1 MRNNDTYVRASGWHF
16 LRKDW
21 TSPNDPDEVYRVG
34 QTAVHRGGLQIGKS
48 GLHASSRAIEALRF
62 ATGTVV
68 TRVMCYIEEEEDGTQ
83 KAPVMEDY
91 QMVGNRRKIVWGY
104 DAEEELRTFARHC
117 ANSVVHLWVA
127 PDVVKAYLRGD
138 STNKEAAE
146 TATREMLRG
155 MDGKNYHPLSAVL
168 NAGHPKAHLAA
179 EQTAMNA
186 MRAMQENMLND
197 LRPVLP
203 AAEAREISTI
213 AYRATER
220 TLNDTLTQLLGE
232 GFEARK

>member
-1 MRNNDTYVRASGWHF
+1 MYNDKAYVRASGWHF

-21 TSPNDPDEVYRVG
+21 TSPNDPGEVYRIG
-34 QTAVHRGGLQIGKS
+34 QTAVHHGVLQIGKS
-48 GLHASSRAIEALRF
+48 GLHASSRALEALRF

-68 TRVMCYIEEEEDGTQ
+68 TRVLCCIEEADGTQ

-104 DAEEELRTFARHC
+104 DAEEELRTFARYC
-117 ANSVVHLWVA
+117 ANRVVHLWAA

-138 STNKEAAE
+138 STGKEAAE
-146 TATREMLRG
+146 NATREMMRG

-168 NAGHPKAHLAA
+168 NVGHPKIHLAA

-186 MRAMQENMLND
+186 MRAMQENAFND
-197 LRPVLP
+197 LCPVLP

-220 TLNDTLTQLLGE
+220 ALNDTLTQLLEE